1 METLR
6 DGAPLKE
13 QTMGTGHWR
22 PHAGDRVRVRSG
34 IGETIPCDESTHYPE
49 EAGKAGTVRREHG
62 LAGSPAHRFMVE
74 FDPPP
79 PQVTLLEKELTLD
92 ARHYA
97 ADELEPISEP
107 Q

>member
-6 DGAPLKE
+6 DGATLKE
-13 QTMGTGHWR
+13 QTMGTVQWR
-22 PHAGDRVRVRSG
+22 PQAGDRVRVRSG

-49 EAGKAGTVRREHG
+49 EAGLAGTVRREHG
-62 LAGSPAHRFMVE
+62 LAGSPAHRYMVE

-79 PQVTLLEKELTLD
+79 PQVTLLGQELTLD

-97 ADELEPISEP
+97 DGELEPIPKP

>member
-1 METLR
+1 
-6 DGAPLKE
+6 
-13 QTMGTGHWR
+13 MGTGPWR

-34 IGETIPCDESTHYPE
+34 IGETIPCGESTHYPE
-49 EAGKAGTVRREHG
+49 EAGRTGKVRREHD
-62 LAGSPAHRFMVE
+62 LAGTTAHRYMVA

-97 ADELEPISEP
+97 AVELEPISEP